1 MIGKLNS
8 MKEFDQ
14 QVVLISGGLG
24 DIGLAVA
31 YAFLNNGAS
40 VAIADRYSIQ
50 EANLKLPILSDP
62 TCRIHYTQVDVSN
75 GEEVANWI
83 AEVRKKLGPI
93 VIGIVNAAKV
103 TLKKFREL
111 SDPEWRS
118 EMNVNLDG
126 AFYMANGCAKLF
138 VEDSMAGKIVFL
150 GSWAAHAVHANLPA
164 YSVSKAAIRMLCQSM
179 ALEYA
184 AWGIRVNEI
193 APGYVNAGL
202 SKLVWAQNPN
212 MQDVAASVV
221 PLGEIIEAEEV
232 AQQVLWVCS
241 EKSKHMTGASIVL
254 DGGLSLIRP

>member
-1 MIGKLNS
+1 VIGKLNG
-8 MKEFDQ
+8 MKEFEK
-14 QVVLISGGLG
+14 QVVLVSGGLG

-31 YAFLNNGAS
+31 NAFLKNGAF
-40 VAIADRYSIQ
+40 VAIADRYSMQ
-50 EANLKLPILSDP
+50 EAHLKLPILADP
-62 TCRIHYTQVDVSN
+62 TYNIRYHQVDVSS
-75 GEEVANWI
+75 GEEVKRWI
-83 AEVRKKLGPI
+83 SEVRNKLGPI
-93 VIGIVNAAKV
+93 AIGIVNAGKV
-103 TLKKFREL
+103 TLKKLREL
-111 SDPEWRS
+111 SDNEWRS

-126 AFYMANGCAKLF
+126 AFYMSNGCAKLF
-138 VEDSMAGKIVFL
+138 VEDAIAGKIVFL

-202 SKLVWAQNPN
+202 SRLVWAQNPN
-212 MQDVAASVV
+212 MQDKAASVV
-221 PLGEIIEAEEV
+221 PLGKIIEADEV
-232 AQQVLWVCS
+232 AQQVLWICS